1 MPAFTNPAAPKRLR
15 KPKAIPAEL
24 PKTGLV
30 RSWVVLHFFPFSD
43 EHLRKQIAAGRFPA
57 PVKIGKRAVAWEA
70 PKLHA
75 HLEQLGRGAA

>member
-1 MPAFTNPAAPKRLR
+1 MPTAPTPSRKRQR
-15 KPKAIPAEL
+15 KPKEIPASL

-43 EHLRKQIAAGRFPA
+43 EHLRRQIAAGSFPA

-70 PKLHA
+70 SKLHA